1 MKISHSA
8 KTKYLDCPFS
18 YFLHY
23 FRKLRPLQESSALS
37 FGSAMDLGLNFLLET
52 RDLEGAIKVF
62 NLAWSAIDTSNL
74 KFSKADYQEELVE
87 NPTGDIKKDSHAS
100 LLAKG
105 PILLTEYNVQVMPLI
120 KRVIK
125 VQIDD
130 VMENDQGDQLVV
142 KTDFIA
148 ELQDG
153 RIILFDNK
161 TSSVKYEQDSV
172 AKSDQLGTYFEAL
185 REEYK
190 IDACGYIVIPKK
202 INKKKKPAVQISII
216 IDTIAEDVITN
227 TLNQFEEVLAG
238 IKSAQFPKNF
248 DNCTNKF
255 GLCSY
260 YKYCHESSSEGL
272 KEKEDKHG

>member
-8 KTKYLDCPFS
+8 KNVYIECPFK

-23 FRKLRPLQESSALS
+23 YRKLRPTTLSSPLVYGNS
-37 FGSAMDLGLNFLLET
+37 IDLGLNFLLENK
-52 RDLEGAIKVF
+52 DLAGAIKVF
-62 NLAWSAIDTSNL
+62 ELAWNSVDFSNV
-74 KFSKADYQEELVE
+74 KFSKADLQEELVE
-87 NPTGDIKKDSHAS
+87 KLSTDIQANSHAS
-100 LLAKG
+100 LLAKAR
-105 PILLTEYNVQVMPLI
+105 IQLTEYNAQIMPLL

-130 VMENDQGDQLVV
+130 VMENDLGDKLVV

-148 ELQDG
+148 ELHDG

-172 AKSDQLGTYFEAL
+172 SKSDQLGTYFEAL

-202 INKKKKPAVQISII
+202 INKKKLPAVQISVI
-216 IDTIAEDVITN
+216 IDTIPEDIINN
-227 TLNQFEEVLAG
+227 TLNQFEEVLVG

-248 DNCTNKF
+248 DNCVNKF
-255 GLCSY
+255 GKCPY
-260 YKYCHESSSEGL
+260 YNYCHEGSTEGL
-272 KEKEDKHG
+272 KEKEEK